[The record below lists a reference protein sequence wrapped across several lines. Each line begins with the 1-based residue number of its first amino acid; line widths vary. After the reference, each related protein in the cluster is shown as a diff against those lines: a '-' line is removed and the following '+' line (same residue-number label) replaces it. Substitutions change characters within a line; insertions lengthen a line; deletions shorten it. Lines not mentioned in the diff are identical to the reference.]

1 MGKEAEM
8 RKMRD
13 SRIKKE
19 NEGWGVVRTSKKSS
33 SLAHILTVLWESR
46 HRCVGTQNNNDDHND
61 NGGNS
66 FEIIMMIMK
75 AMIILIFLSSLANI
89 QTVLRQKC
97 VGNNNDDDNN
107 KDSISYEK
115 KMMIMMVLIKLI
127 L

>member
-1 MGKEAEM
+1 MRLSDTRILQNNNDGK
-8 RKMRD
+8 R
-13 SRIKKE
+13 SRNGE

-75 AMIILIFLSSLANI
+75 AMIL
-89 QTVLRQKC
+89 
-97 VGNNNDDDNN
+97 
-107 KDSISYEK
+107 
-115 KMMIMMVLIKLI
+115 LI